1 MNDVVL
7 NAYIIISIIIAAT
20 DVYLGVKSIKKNKT
34 TGRFLG
40 HACIGA
46 AVVDISYLISIL
58 SDTHLS
64 MSIMSSIYFMSIDF
78 MLVYLLVFTVYFT
91 KGKFSKY
98 GRAAICFSFVYCLY
112 EVIIFAI
119 NPFCEIAIGYVRR
132 DTIIAKYTYDMKFLY
147 DMHLFFS
154 YALVGIVLIL
164 LIRKMCMIPHEYRMQ
179 YSCVILGIL
188 VIVGVNAIFLFFP
201 GEEVYNLLDYSICGY
216 SLTSF
221 LLYWSCFNYSTHG
234 MLNKLKTNIF
244 ENIGQGIVLFD
255 YDNHLILHNDRAD
268 DFLGKELLGKCEN
281 IQQFL
286 EAYNLS
292 VNLAS
297 DDDSF
302 SLQCYIKSENG
313 DRPLRCDIRK
323 LNNKRGR
330 KLGQMFVFS
339 DIALETDML
348 TGFQKWESFQ
358 RLAMEEVDHFTF
370 PVGVAIC
377 DINGLSVIN
386 STLGNQTGDQ
396 KISML
401 ADIMR
406 KSFPDRTYYVR
417 GVDAHLVAL
426 CSRSSEDEMNECA
439 LRVKEQYDGS
449 IQYAVGVVADEK
461 QSIVDAIQDASTAM
475 RTKKLVDR
483 ESLHSDMLTSLIRA
497 LEECD
502 SDTEQ
507 HVRRTQEMGAELGKR
522 IELSDIQQSKLAL
535 LCLLH
540 DIGKIGIPMEIL
552 NKPGKLTDEEWKIMR
567 SHVEKGYEIAMSN
580 TELRQIA
587 EEIRHH
593 HERWDGNGYPD
604 GLSRESIPVL
614 SRVIAVVDAFD
625 AMINDRPYR
634 KGMPV
639 SKAIEE
645 LKSCA
650 GSQFDPYIV
659 SEFIRLV
666 SEKYADSLENESKQG
681 AADGSVGADGNE
693 EDVGDRTAPGG
704 GLADSDGDGVSTD
717 NGQTEIQIMAR
728 RQMVDSSEYGKDAVR
743 VHTVKYSRYLVDENW
758 RIISVDDNFEDLTGY
773 SKDDIE
779 NNIITQIDLIPD
791 EDKTEYLC
799 QVNANL
805 AKSTFVFQEHKI
817 HRKDGRDIYVFC
829 YGRMFYDSALQ
840 ADRGEIIITD
850 VASTYS
856 LKILTNEEQNKAEV
870 RLRNWENTY
879 RTDSLTGLLNHAAFR
894 SDMEQR
900 LLECTHTA
908 VMIMMD
914 VDKFKQYNDT
924 YGHHNGDKYLVL
936 VAQTLQ
942 ASLRGDDYACR
953 MGGDEF
959 AAMLFFDKNVS
970 DDVIRERAQQ
980 IFDKVNLTVK
990 AAEGGTSISMGAVI
1004 SRTEITFNEMYE
1016 EADNALY
1023 VVKEN
1028 GRGRLV
1034 VKEHGCD

>member
-1 MNDVVL
+1 MNEVVL
-7 NAYIIISIIIAAT
+7 KTYVFLSIIIAAT
-20 DVYLGVKSIKKNKT
+20 DIILAIKSIKKNKT

-40 HACIGA
+40 LACIGA
-46 AVVDISYLISIL
+46 AIVDISYLISII
-58 SDTHLS
+58 SDS
-64 MSIMSSIYFMSIDF
+64 YMAMSVMSSIYFVSIDY
-78 MLVYLLVFTVYFT
+78 MLVCLLIFTVYFT
-91 KGKFSKY
+91 KGRFSKY
-98 GRAAICFSFVYCLY
+98 GRAAIGVCFFYCLY
-112 EVIIFAI
+112 ELVIFAI
-119 NPFCEIAIGYVRR
+119 NPFKNIAIGYVRR
-132 DTIIAKYTYDMKFLY
+132 DTVIAKYSYDMKLLY
-147 DMHLFFS
+147 DMHLVFS
-154 YALVGIVLIL
+154 YALVGVVLIL
-164 LIRKMCMIPHEYRMQ
+164 LVKKLCTIPHEYRMQ
-179 YSCVILGIL
+179 YSSVILGLSAL
-188 VIVGVNAIFLFFP
+188 VGINAIFLYVP
-201 GEEVYNLLDYSICGY
+201 GAEVYKLLDYSICGY

-221 LLYWSCFNYSTHG
+221 ILYWSCFNYSTHG
-234 MLNKLKTNIF
+234 MLNKLKTSIF

-268 DFLGKELLGKCEN
+268 DFLGHELLCKCEDL
-281 IQQFL
+281 QQFL
-286 EAYNLS
+286 ETYELS
-292 VNLAS
+292 VDLAA

-302 SLQCYIKSENG
+302 SLQCYIKSDDGE
-313 DRPLRCDIRK
+313 RPLRCDIRR
-323 LNNKRGR
+323 LDNKEGR
-330 KLGQMFVFS
+330 RLGQMFVFS
-339 DIALETDML
+339 DISLETDML
-348 TGFQKWESFQ
+348 TGFQKWDSFQ

-386 STLGNQTGDQ
+386 STLGNQAGDQ
-396 KISML
+396 RINSL
-401 ADIMR
+401 AGIMR
-406 KSFPDRTYYVR
+406 KIFPERTYYVR
-417 GVDAHLVAL
+417 GIDAHLIAL
-426 CSRSSEDEMNECA
+426 CSHSNEEEMAACA
-439 LRVKEQYDGS
+439 EKVKEQFDGS
-449 IQYAVGVVADEK
+449 IQYAVGVTADEE
-461 QSIVDAIQDASTAM
+461 QSIVAAIIDAATAM
-475 RTKKLVDR
+475 KTKKLVDS

-507 HVRRTQEMGAELGKR
+507 HVRRTQEMGAELGRR

-540 DIGKIGIPMEIL
+540 DIGKVGVPMEIL

-634 KGMPV
+634 KGMPIP
-639 SKAIEE
+639 KAIEE

-666 SEKYADSLENESKQG
+666 SEKYADSLAADSKQ
-681 AADGSVGADGNE
+681 
-693 EDVGDRTAPGG
+693 RTAASG
-704 GLADSDGDGVSTD
+704 GVSTD
-717 NGQTEIQIMAR
+717 NGQTEIRIMAR
-728 RQMVDSSEYGKDAVR
+728 RQMVDSSEYGKDAFR

-758 RIISVDDNFEDLTGY
+758 RIISVDDNFEELTGY
-773 SKDDIE
+773 SKEDIE

-817 HRKDGRDIYVFC
+817 HRKDGRDIYVLC
-829 YGRMFYDSALQ
+829 SGRMFYDSALQ
-840 ADRGEIIITD
+840 KDRGEIVIVD
-850 VASTYS
+850 VSSTYA
-856 LKILTNEEQNKAEV
+856 LKMLTDAEQNKADV
-870 RLRNWENTY
+870 RLRTWENTY
-879 RTDSLTGLLNHAAFR
+879 RTDPLTGLLNHAAFR

-914 VDKFKQYNDT
+914 VDRFKQYNDT

-942 ASLRGDDYACR
+942 AALRGDDYACR

-959 AAMLFFDKNVS
+959 AAMLFFNKSVS

-990 AAEGGTSISMGAVI
+990 TTEGGTGISMGAVI
-1004 SRTEITFNEMYE
+1004 ARTELTFNEMYE

-1023 VVKEN
+1023 DVKES
-1028 GRGRLV
+1028 GRGRIE
-1034 VKEHGCD
+1034 VKRHGE

>member
-1 MNDVVL
+1 MNEVVL
-7 NAYIIISIIIAAT
+7 DVYVFLSIIIAVT
-20 DVYLGVKSIKKNKT
+20 DVFLGVRSFKKNRT
-34 TGRFLG
+34 TGRALG
-40 HACIGA
+40 YACIGA
-46 AVVDISYLISIL
+46 AIVDISYLVSIISDSYMTMSVMSSVYFISI
-58 SDTHLS
+58 D
-64 MSIMSSIYFMSIDF
+64 Y
-78 MLVYLLVFTVYFT
+78 MLVCLLVFTVYFI
-91 KGKFSKY
+91 KGRFSKY
-98 GRAAICFSFVYCLY
+98 GRVATGACFSYCMY
-112 EVIIFAI
+112 ELVIFAI
-119 NPFCEIAIGYVRR
+119 NPFKNIAIGYVRM
-132 DTIIAKYTYDMKFLY
+132 DTVIAKYSYDMKPLY
-147 DMHLFFS
+147 NMHLFFS
-154 YALVGIVLIL
+154 YAIVSVVVIL
-164 LIRKMCMIPHEYRMQ
+164 LVRKLCTIPHEYRMQ
-179 YSCVILGIL
+179 YSSVILGIL

-286 EAYNLS
+286 EAYDLS
-292 VNLAS
+292 INLAS

-302 SLQCYIKSENG
+302 SLQCYIKGDDG
-313 DRPLRCDIRK
+313 DRPLRCDIRR
-323 LNNKRGR
+323 LDNKRGR
-330 KLGQMFVFS
+330 RLGQMFVFS

-386 STLGNQTGDQ
+386 STLGNQAGDQ
-396 KISML
+396 RISTL
-401 ADIMR
+401 AGIMR
-406 KSFPDRTYYVR
+406 KSFPERTYYVR
-417 GVDAHLVAL
+417 GVDAHLIAL
-426 CSRSSEDEMNECA
+426 CSRSSEEEMAACVEKV
-439 LRVKEQYDGS
+439 REQYEGS

-461 QSIVDAIQDASTAM
+461 QSIVDAIQDAATAM
-475 RTKKLVDR
+475 KTKKLVDR

-552 NKPGKLTDEEWKIMR
+552 NKPGKLTDAEWKIMR

-580 TELRQIA
+580 MELRQIA

-625 AMINDRPYR
+625 AMVNDRPYR

-645 LKSCA
+645 LKRCA

-666 SEKYADSLENESKQG
+666 SEKYADSLENASKLRTADG
-681 AADGSVGADGNE
+681 GKNDEDHTAAADENGDSTGA
-693 EDVGDRTAPGG
+693 
-704 GLADSDGDGVSTD
+704 D

-728 RQMVDSSEYGKDAVR
+728 RQMVDSSEFGKDAVR

-758 RIISVDDNFEDLTGY
+758 RIISVDDNFEELTGY
-773 SKDDIE
+773 SKEDVE

-805 AKSTFVFQEHKI
+805 AKSTFVFQEHKV
-817 HRKDGRDIYVFC
+817 HRKDDREIYVFC

-840 ADRGEIIITD
+840 ADRGEIIISD
-850 VASTYS
+850 VSSTYA
-856 LKILTNEEQNKAEV
+856 LKMMTDAEQNKAEV

-942 ASLRGDDYACR
+942 AALRGDDYACR

-959 AAMLFFDKNVS
+959 AAMLFFNKSVP
-970 DDVIRERAQQ
+970 DDVIKERAQQ

-1023 VVKEN
+1023 IVKEN

-1034 VKEHGCD
+1034 VKEHGE

>member
-1 MNDVVL
+1 M
-7 NAYIIISIIIAAT
+7 Y
-20 DVYLGVKSIKKNKT
+20 K
-34 TGRFLG
+34 
-40 HACIGA
+40 
-46 AVVDISYLISIL
+46 
-58 SDTHLS
+58 
-64 MSIMSSIYFMSIDF
+64 
-78 MLVYLLVFTVYFT
+78 
-91 KGKFSKY
+91 
-98 GRAAICFSFVYCLY
+98 
-112 EVIIFAI
+112 
-119 NPFCEIAIGYVRR
+119 
-132 DTIIAKYTYDMKFLY
+132 
-147 DMHLFFS
+147 
-154 YALVGIVLIL
+154 
-164 LIRKMCMIPHEYRMQ
+164 
-179 YSCVILGIL
+179 
-188 VIVGVNAIFLFFP
+188 
-201 GEEVYNLLDYSICGY
+201 LLDYSICGY
-216 SLTSF
+216 SLTSYI
-221 LLYWSCFNYSTHG
+221 LYWSCFNYSTHG

-268 DFLGKELLGKCEN
+268 DFLGKELLCKCEN
-281 IQQFL
+281 LQQFL
-286 EAYNLS
+286 ETYDLS
-292 VNLAS
+292 VDLAA

-302 SLQCYIKSENG
+302 SLQCYIKGDDG
-313 DRPLRCDIRK
+313 DRPLRCDIRR
-323 LNNKRGR
+323 LDNKEGH

-339 DIALETDML
+339 DIYLETDML
-348 TGFQKWESFQ
+348 TGFQKWDSFQ

-386 STLGNQTGDQ
+386 STRSNQAGDQ
-396 KISML
+396 RINAL
-401 ADIMR
+401 AGIMR
-406 KSFPDRTYYVR
+406 KNFPERTYYVR
-417 GVDAHLVAL
+417 GIDAHLIAL
-426 CSRSSEDEMNECA
+426 CSHSSEEEMAACVEK
-439 LRVKEQYDGS
+439 VKEQYDGS
-449 IQYAVGVVADEK
+449 IQYAVGVAADEG
-461 QSIVDAIQDASTAM
+461 QSIVAAITDAATAM
-475 RTKKLVDR
+475 KTKKLVDS

-507 HVRRTQEMGAELGKR
+507 HVRRTQEMGAELGRR

-540 DIGKIGIPMEIL
+540 DIGKVGVPMEIL

-634 KGMPV
+634 KGMPI

-666 SEKYADSLENESKQG
+666 SEKYADSLAADSKQG
-681 AADGSVGADGNE
+681 AADGGVGADGNGE
-693 EDVGDRTAPGG
+693 NVGDRTAPGD
-704 GLADSDGDGVSTD
+704 GLADADGDGASTD
-717 NGQTEIQIMAR
+717 DEQTEIRIMAR
-728 RQMVDSSEYGKDAVR
+728 RQMVDFTEYGKDAFR

-758 RIISVDDNFEDLTGY
+758 RIISVDDNFEELTGY
-773 SKDDIE
+773 SKEDI

-817 HRKDGRDIYVFC
+817 HRKDGRDIYVLC
-829 YGRMFYDSALQ
+829 TGRMFYDSALQ
-840 ADRGEIIITD
+840 KDRGEIVIVD
-850 VASTYS
+850 VSSTYA
-856 LKILTNEEQNKAEV
+856 LKMLTDAEQNKADV

-879 RTDSLTGLLNHAAFR
+879 RTDPLTGLLNHAAFR

-914 VDKFKQYNDT
+914 VDRFKQYNDT

-942 ASLRGDDYACR
+942 AALRGDDHACR

-959 AAMLFFDKNVS
+959 AAIIFVNTRRLKRVQQEF
-970 DDVIRERAQQ
+970 DDVVRGWSGQLVKSVSISCGYVSSDEKDWES
-980 IFDKVNLTVK
+980 FDEIVK
-990 AAEGGTSISMGAVI
+990 AADERMYENKAAYYRQEGGD
-1004 SRTEITFNEMYE
+1004 RRY
-1016 EADNALY
+1016 
-1023 VVKEN
+1023 
-1028 GRGRLV
+1028 R
-1034 VKEHGCD
+1034 

>member
-1 MNDVVL
+1 MNEVVL
-7 NAYIIISIIIAAT
+7 KTYVFLSIIIAAT
-20 DVYLGVKSIKKNKT
+20 DIILAIKSIKKNKT

-40 HACIGA
+40 LACIGA
-46 AVVDISYLISIL
+46 AIVDISYLISII
-58 SDTHLS
+58 SDS
-64 MSIMSSIYFMSIDF
+64 YMAMSVMSSIYFVSIDY
-78 MLVYLLVFTVYFT
+78 MLVCLLIFTVYFT
-91 KGKFSKY
+91 KGRFSKY
-98 GRAAICFSFVYCLY
+98 GRAAIGVCFFYCLY
-112 EVIIFAI
+112 ELVIFAI
-119 NPFCEIAIGYVRR
+119 NPFKNIAIGYVRR
-132 DTIIAKYTYDMKFLY
+132 DTVIAKYSYDMKLLY
-147 DMHLFFS
+147 DMHLVFS
-154 YALVGIVLIL
+154 YALVGVVLIL
-164 LIRKMCMIPHEYRMQ
+164 LVKKLCTIPHEYRMQ
-179 YSCVILGIL
+179 YSSVILGLSAL
-188 VIVGVNAIFLFFP
+188 VGINAIFLYVP
-201 GEEVYNLLDYSICGY
+201 GAEVYKLLDYSICGY

-221 LLYWSCFNYSTHG
+221 ILYWSCFNYSTHG
-234 MLNKLKTNIF
+234 MLNKLKTSIF

-268 DFLGKELLGKCEN
+268 DFLGHELLCKCEDL
-281 IQQFL
+281 QQFL
-286 EAYNLS
+286 ETYELS
-292 VNLAS
+292 VDLAA

-302 SLQCYIKSENG
+302 SLQCYIKSDDGE
-313 DRPLRCDIRK
+313 RPLRCDIRR
-323 LNNKRGR
+323 LDNKEGR
-330 KLGQMFVFS
+330 RLGQMFVFS
-339 DIALETDML
+339 DISLETDML
-348 TGFQKWESFQ
+348 TGFQKWDSFQ
-358 RLAMEEVDHFTF
+358 RLAMEEMDHFTF

-386 STLGNQTGDQ
+386 STLGNQAGDQ
-396 KISML
+396 RINSL
-401 ADIMR
+401 AGIMR
-406 KSFPDRTYYVR
+406 KIFPERTYYVR
-417 GVDAHLVAL
+417 GIDAHLIAL
-426 CSRSSEDEMNECA
+426 CSHSNEEEMAACA
-439 LRVKEQYDGS
+439 EKVKEQFDGS
-449 IQYAVGVVADEK
+449 IQYAVGVTADEE
-461 QSIVDAIQDASTAM
+461 QSIVAAIIDAATAM
-475 RTKKLVDR
+475 KTKKLVDS

-507 HVRRTQEMGAELGKR
+507 HVRRTQEMGAELGRR

-540 DIGKIGIPMEIL
+540 DIGKVGVPMEIL

-634 KGMPV
+634 KGMPIP
-639 SKAIEE
+639 KAIEE

-666 SEKYADSLENESKQG
+666 SEKYADSLAADSKQ
-681 AADGSVGADGNE
+681 
-693 EDVGDRTAPGG
+693 RTAASG
-704 GLADSDGDGVSTD
+704 GVSTD
-717 NGQTEIQIMAR
+717 NGQTEIRIMAR
-728 RQMVDSSEYGKDAVR
+728 RQMVDSSEYGKYAFR
-743 VHTVKYSRYLVDENW
+743 VHTVKHSRYLVDENW
-758 RIISVDDNFEDLTGY
+758 RIISVDDNFEELTGY
-773 SKDDIE
+773 SKEDIE

-805 AKSTFVFQEHKI
+805 AKSTFAFQEHKI
-817 HRKDGRDIYVFC
+817 HRKDGRDIYVLC
-829 YGRMFYDSALQ
+829 SGRMFYDSALQ
-840 ADRGEIIITD
+840 KDRGEIVIVD
-850 VASTYS
+850 VSSTYA
-856 LKILTNEEQNKAEV
+856 LKMLTDAEQNKADV
-870 RLRNWENTY
+870 RLRTWENTY
-879 RTDSLTGLLNHAAFR
+879 RTDPLTGLLNHAAFR

-914 VDKFKQYNDT
+914 VDRFKQYNDT

-942 ASLRGDDYACR
+942 AALRGDDYACR

-959 AAMLFFDKNVS
+959 AAMLFFNKSVS

-990 AAEGGTSISMGAVI
+990 ATEGGTGISMGAVI
-1004 SRTEITFNEMYE
+1004 ARTELTFNEMYE

-1023 VVKEN
+1023 DVKES
-1028 GRGRLV
+1028 GRGRIE
-1034 VKEHGCD
+1034 VKRHGK

>member
-1 MNDVVL
+1 M
-7 NAYIIISIIIAAT
+7 
-20 DVYLGVKSIKKNKT
+20 
-34 TGRFLG
+34 
-40 HACIGA
+40 
-46 AVVDISYLISIL
+46 
-58 SDTHLS
+58 
-64 MSIMSSIYFMSIDF
+64 
-78 MLVYLLVFTVYFT
+78 
-91 KGKFSKY
+91 
-98 GRAAICFSFVYCLY
+98 
-112 EVIIFAI
+112 
-119 NPFCEIAIGYVRR
+119 
-132 DTIIAKYTYDMKFLY
+132 IAKYSYDMKLLY
-147 DMHLFFS
+147 DMHLVFS
-154 YALVGIVLIL
+154 YALVGVVLIL
-164 LIRKMCMIPHEYRMQ
+164 LVKKLCTIPHEYRMQ
-179 YSCVILGIL
+179 YSSVILGLSAL
-188 VIVGVNAIFLFFP
+188 VGINAIFLYVP
-201 GEEVYNLLDYSICGY
+201 GAEVYKLLDYSICGY

-221 LLYWSCFNYSTHG
+221 ILYWSCFNYSTHG
-234 MLNKLKTNIF
+234 MLNKLKTSIF

-268 DFLGKELLGKCEN
+268 DFLGHELLCKCEDL
-281 IQQFL
+281 QQFL
-286 EAYNLS
+286 ETYELS
-292 VNLAS
+292 VDLAA

-302 SLQCYIKSENG
+302 SLQCYIKSDDGE
-313 DRPLRCDIRK
+313 RPLRCDIRR
-323 LNNKRGR
+323 LDNKEGR
-330 KLGQMFVFS
+330 RLGQMFVFS
-339 DIALETDML
+339 DISLETDML
-348 TGFQKWESFQ
+348 TGFQKWDSFQ
-358 RLAMEEVDHFTF
+358 RLAMEEMDHFTF

-386 STLGNQTGDQ
+386 STLGNQAGDQ
-396 KISML
+396 RINSL
-401 ADIMR
+401 AGIMR
-406 KSFPDRTYYVR
+406 KIFPERTYYVR
-417 GVDAHLVAL
+417 GIDAHLIAL
-426 CSRSSEDEMNECA
+426 CSHSNEEEMAACA
-439 LRVKEQYDGS
+439 EKVKEQFDGS
-449 IQYAVGVVADEK
+449 IQYAVGVTADEE
-461 QSIVDAIQDASTAM
+461 QSIVAAIIDAATAM
-475 RTKKLVDR
+475 KTKKLVDS

-507 HVRRTQEMGAELGKR
+507 HVRRTQEMGAELGRR

-540 DIGKIGIPMEIL
+540 DIGKVGVPMEIL

-634 KGMPV
+634 KGMPIP
-639 SKAIEE
+639 KAIEE

-659 SEFIRLV
+659 SEFIRFV
-666 SEKYADSLENESKQG
+666 SEKYADSLAADSKQ
-681 AADGSVGADGNE
+681 
-693 EDVGDRTAPGG
+693 RTAASG
-704 GLADSDGDGVSTD
+704 GVSTD
-717 NGQTEIQIMAR
+717 NGQTEIRIMAR
-728 RQMVDSSEYGKDAVR
+728 RQMVDSSEYGKDAFR

-758 RIISVDDNFEDLTGY
+758 RIISVDDNFEELTGY
-773 SKDDIE
+773 SKEDIE

-817 HRKDGRDIYVFC
+817 HRKDGRDIYVLC
-829 YGRMFYDSALQ
+829 SGRMFYDSALQ
-840 ADRGEIIITD
+840 KDRGEIVIVD
-850 VASTYS
+850 VSSTYA
-856 LKILTNEEQNKAEV
+856 LKMLTDAEQNKADV
-870 RLRNWENTY
+870 RLRTWENTY
-879 RTDSLTGLLNHAAFR
+879 RTDPLTGLLNHAAFR

-914 VDKFKQYNDT
+914 VDRFKQYNDT

-942 ASLRGDDYACR
+942 AALRGDDYACR

-959 AAMLFFDKNVS
+959 AAMLFFNKSVS

-990 AAEGGTSISMGAVI
+990 ATEGGTGISMGAVI
-1004 SRTEITFNEMYE
+1004 ARTELTFNEMYE
-1016 EADNALY
+1016 EADNVLY
-1023 VVKEN
+1023 DVKES
-1028 GRGRLV
+1028 GRGRIE
-1034 VKEHGCD
+1034 VKRHGE

>member
-1 MNDVVL
+1 MNEVVL
-7 NAYIIISIIIAAT
+7 KTYVFLSIIIAAT
-20 DVYLGVKSIKKNKT
+20 DIILAIKSIKKNKT

-40 HACIGA
+40 LACIGA
-46 AVVDISYLISIL
+46 AIVDISYLISII
-58 SDTHLS
+58 SDS
-64 MSIMSSIYFMSIDF
+64 YMAMSVMSSIYFVSIDY
-78 MLVYLLVFTVYFT
+78 MLVCLLIFTVYFT
-91 KGKFSKY
+91 KGRFSKY
-98 GRAAICFSFVYCLY
+98 GRAAIGVCFFYCLY
-112 EVIIFAI
+112 ELVIFAI
-119 NPFCEIAIGYVRR
+119 NPFKNIAIGYVRR
-132 DTIIAKYTYDMKFLY
+132 DTVIAKYSYDMKLLY
-147 DMHLFFS
+147 DMHLVFS
-154 YALVGIVLIL
+154 YALVGVVLIL
-164 LIRKMCMIPHEYRMQ
+164 LVKKLCTIPHEYRMQ
-179 YSCVILGIL
+179 YSSVILGLSAL
-188 VIVGVNAIFLFFP
+188 VGINAIFLYVP
-201 GEEVYNLLDYSICGY
+201 GAEVYKLLDYSICGY

-221 LLYWSCFNYSTHG
+221 ILYWSCFNYSTHG

-268 DFLGKELLGKCEN
+268 DFLGHELLCKCEDL
-281 IQQFL
+281 QQFL
-286 EAYNLS
+286 ETYELS
-292 VNLAS
+292 VDLAA

-302 SLQCYIKSENG
+302 SLQCYIKSDDGE
-313 DRPLRCDIRK
+313 RPLRCDIRR
-323 LNNKRGR
+323 LDNKEGR
-330 KLGQMFVFS
+330 RLGQMFVFS
-339 DIALETDML
+339 DISLETDML
-348 TGFQKWESFQ
+348 TGFQKWDSFQ

-386 STLGNQTGDQ
+386 STLGNQAGDQ
-396 KISML
+396 RINSL
-401 ADIMR
+401 AGIMR
-406 KSFPDRTYYVR
+406 KIFPERTYYVR
-417 GVDAHLVAL
+417 GIDAHLIAL
-426 CSRSSEDEMNECA
+426 CSHSNEEEMAACA
-439 LRVKEQYDGS
+439 EKVKEQFDGS
-449 IQYAVGVVADEK
+449 IQYAVGVAADEE
-461 QSIVDAIQDASTAM
+461 QSIVAAIIDAATAM
-475 RTKKLVDR
+475 KTKKLVDS

-507 HVRRTQEMGAELGKR
+507 HVRRTQEMGAELGRR

-540 DIGKIGIPMEIL
+540 DIGKVGVPMEIL

-634 KGMPV
+634 KGMPIP
-639 SKAIEE
+639 KAIEE

-666 SEKYADSLENESKQG
+666 SEKYADSLAADSKQ
-681 AADGSVGADGNE
+681 
-693 EDVGDRTAPGG
+693 RTAASG
-704 GLADSDGDGVSTD
+704 GVSTD
-717 NGQTEIQIMAR
+717 NGQTEIRIMAR
-728 RQMVDSSEYGKDAVR
+728 RQMVDSSEYGKDAFR

-758 RIISVDDNFEDLTGY
+758 RIISVDDNFEELTGY
-773 SKDDIE
+773 SKEDIE

-799 QVNANL
+799 QVNASL

-817 HRKDGRDIYVFC
+817 HRKDGRDIYVLC
-829 YGRMFYDSALQ
+829 SGRMFYDSALQ
-840 ADRGEIIITD
+840 KDRGEIVIVD
-850 VASTYS
+850 VSSTYA
-856 LKILTNEEQNKAEV
+856 LKMLTDAEQNKADV
-870 RLRNWENTY
+870 RLRTWENTY
-879 RTDSLTGLLNHAAFR
+879 RTDPLTGLLNHAAFR

-914 VDKFKQYNDT
+914 VDRFKQYNDT
-924 YGHHNGDKYLVL
+924 YGHHNGDKFLVL

-942 ASLRGDDYACR
+942 AALRGDDYACR

-959 AAMLFFDKNVS
+959 AAMLFFNKSVS

-990 AAEGGTSISMGAVI
+990 ATEGGTGISMGAVI
-1004 SRTEITFNEMYE
+1004 ARTELTFNEMYE

-1023 VVKEN
+1023 DVKES
-1028 GRGRLV
+1028 GRGRIE
-1034 VKEHGCD
+1034 VKRHGE

>member
-1 MNDVVL
+1 MNEVVL
-7 NAYIIISIIIAAT
+7 KTYVFLSIIIAAT
-20 DVYLGVKSIKKNKT
+20 DIILAIKSIKKNKT

-40 HACIGA
+40 LACIGA
-46 AVVDISYLISIL
+46 AIVDISYLISII
-58 SDTHLS
+58 SDS
-64 MSIMSSIYFMSIDF
+64 YMAMSVMSSIYFVSIDY
-78 MLVYLLVFTVYFT
+78 MLVCLLIFTVYFT
-91 KGKFSKY
+91 KGRFSKY
-98 GRAAICFSFVYCLY
+98 GRAAIGVCFFYCLY
-112 EVIIFAI
+112 ELVIFAI
-119 NPFCEIAIGYVRR
+119 NPFKNIAIGYVRR
-132 DTIIAKYTYDMKFLY
+132 DTVIAKYSYDMKLLY
-147 DMHLFFS
+147 DMHLVFS
-154 YALVGIVLIL
+154 YALVGVVLIL
-164 LIRKMCMIPHEYRMQ
+164 LVKKLCTIPHEYRMQ
-179 YSCVILGIL
+179 YSSVILGLSAL
-188 VIVGVNAIFLFFP
+188 VGINAIFLYVP
-201 GEEVYNLLDYSICGY
+201 GAEVYKLLDYSICGY

-221 LLYWSCFNYSTHG
+221 ILYWSCFNYSTHG
-234 MLNKLKTNIF
+234 MLNKLKTSIF

-268 DFLGKELLGKCEN
+268 DFLGHELLCKCEDL
-281 IQQFL
+281 QQFL
-286 EAYNLS
+286 ETYDLS
-292 VNLAS
+292 VDLAA

-302 SLQCYIKSENG
+302 SLQCYIKSDDGE
-313 DRPLRCDIRK
+313 RPLRCDIRR
-323 LNNKRGR
+323 LDNKEGR
-330 KLGQMFVFS
+330 RLGQMFVFS
-339 DIALETDML
+339 DISLETDML
-348 TGFQKWESFQ
+348 TGFQKWDSFQ
-358 RLAMEEVDHFTF
+358 RLAMEEMDHFTF

-386 STLGNQTGDQ
+386 STLGNQAGDQ
-396 KISML
+396 RINSL
-401 ADIMR
+401 AGIMR
-406 KSFPDRTYYVR
+406 KIFPERTYYVR
-417 GVDAHLVAL
+417 GIDAHLIAL
-426 CSRSSEDEMNECA
+426 CSHSNEEEMAACA
-439 LRVKEQYDGS
+439 EKVKEQFDGS
-449 IQYAVGVVADEK
+449 IQYAVGVTADEE
-461 QSIVDAIQDASTAM
+461 QSIVAAIIDAATAM
-475 RTKKLVDR
+475 KTKKLVDS

-507 HVRRTQEMGAELGKR
+507 HVRRTQEMGAELGRR

-540 DIGKIGIPMEIL
+540 DIGKVGVPMEIL

-634 KGMPV
+634 KGMPIP
-639 SKAIEE
+639 KAIEE

-666 SEKYADSLENESKQG
+666 SEKYADSLAADSKQ
-681 AADGSVGADGNE
+681 
-693 EDVGDRTAPGG
+693 RTAASG
-704 GLADSDGDGVSTD
+704 GVSTD
-717 NGQTEIQIMAR
+717 NGQTEIRIMAR
-728 RQMVDSSEYGKDAVR
+728 RQMVDSSEYGKDAFR

-758 RIISVDDNFEDLTGY
+758 RIISVDDNFEELTGY
-773 SKDDIE
+773 SKEDIE

-817 HRKDGRDIYVFC
+817 HRKDGRDIYVLC
-829 YGRMFYDSALQ
+829 SGRMFYDSALQ
-840 ADRGEIIITD
+840 KDRGEIVIVD
-850 VASTYS
+850 VSSTYA
-856 LKILTNEEQNKAEV
+856 LKMLTDAEQNKADV
-870 RLRNWENTY
+870 RLRTWENTY
-879 RTDSLTGLLNHAAFR
+879 RTDPLTGLLNHAAFR

-914 VDKFKQYNDT
+914 VDRFKQYNDT

-942 ASLRGDDYACR
+942 AALRGDDYACR

-959 AAMLFFDKNVS
+959 AAMLFFNKSVS

-990 AAEGGTSISMGAVI
+990 TTEGGTGISMGAVI
-1004 SRTEITFNEMYE
+1004 ARTELTFNEMYE

-1023 VVKEN
+1023 DVKES
-1028 GRGRLV
+1028 GRGRIE
-1034 VKEHGCD
+1034 VKRHGE

>member
-1 MNDVVL
+1 MNEVVL
-7 NAYIIISIIIAAT
+7 KIYVFLSIIIAAT
-20 DVYLGVKSIKKNKT
+20 DIILAIKSIKKNTT

-40 HACIGA
+40 LACIGA
-46 AVVDISYLISIL
+46 AIVDISYLISII
-58 SDTHLS
+58 SDS
-64 MSIMSSIYFMSIDF
+64 YMAMSVMSSIYFVSIDY
-78 MLVYLLVFTVYFT
+78 MLVCLLIFTVYFT
-91 KGKFSKY
+91 KGRFSKY
-98 GRAAICFSFVYCLY
+98 GRAAIGVCFFYCLY
-112 EVIIFAI
+112 ELVIFAI
-119 NPFCEIAIGYVRR
+119 NPFKNIAIGYVRR
-132 DTIIAKYTYDMKFLY
+132 DTVIAKYSYDMKLLY
-147 DMHLFFS
+147 DMHLVFS
-154 YALVGIVLIL
+154 YALVGVVLIL
-164 LIRKMCMIPHEYRMQ
+164 LVKKLCTIPHEYRMQ
-179 YSCVILGIL
+179 YSSVILGLLAL
-188 VIVGVNAIFLFFP
+188 VGINAIFLYVP
-201 GEEVYNLLDYSICGY
+201 GAEVYKLLDYSICGY
-216 SLTSF
+216 SLTSYI
-221 LLYWSCFNYSTHG
+221 LYWSCFNYSTHG
-234 MLNKLKTNIF
+234 MLNKLKTSIF

-268 DFLGKELLGKCEN
+268 DFLGKELLCKCEDL
-281 IQQFL
+281 QQFL
-286 EAYNLS
+286 ETYDLS
-292 VNLAS
+292 VDLAA

-302 SLQCYIKSENG
+302 SLQCYIKSDDGE
-313 DRPLRCDIRK
+313 RPLRCDIRR
-323 LNNKRGR
+323 LDNKEGR
-330 KLGQMFVFS
+330 RLGQMFVFS
-339 DIALETDML
+339 DISLETDML
-348 TGFQKWESFQ
+348 TGFQKWDSFQ

-386 STLGNQTGDQ
+386 STRGNQVGDQ
-396 KISML
+396 RINTL
-401 ADIMR
+401 AGIMR
-406 KSFPDRTYYVR
+406 KNFPERTYYVR
-417 GVDAHLVAL
+417 DIDAHLIAL
-426 CSRSSEDEMNECA
+426 CSHSNEEEMAACA
-439 LRVKEQYDGS
+439 EKVKEQFDGS
-449 IQYAVGVVADEK
+449 IQYAVGVAADEG
-461 QSIVDAIQDASTAM
+461 QSIVAAIIDAATAM
-475 RTKKLVDR
+475 KTKKLVDS

-507 HVRRTQEMGAELGKR
+507 HVRRTQEMGAELGRR

-540 DIGKIGIPMEIL
+540 DVGKVGVPMEIL

-614 SRVIAVVDAFD
+614 SRVISVVDAFD

-634 KGMPV
+634 KGMPIP
-639 SKAIEE
+639 KAIEE

-666 SEKYADSLENESKQG
+666 SEKYADSLAADSKQ
-681 AADGSVGADGNE
+681 
-693 EDVGDRTAPGG
+693 RTAVSG
-704 GLADSDGDGVSTD
+704 GVSTD
-717 NGQTEIQIMAR
+717 DGQTEIRIMAR
-728 RQMVDSSEYGKDAVR
+728 RQMVDSSEYGKDAFR
-743 VHTVKYSRYLVDENW
+743 VHTVKHSRYFVDENW
-758 RIISVDDNFEDLTGY
+758 RIISVDDNFEELTGY
-773 SKDDIE
+773 SKEDIE

-805 AKSTFVFQEHKI
+805 AKSTFAFQEHKI
-817 HRKDGRDIYVFC
+817 HRKDGRDIYVLGS
-829 YGRMFYDSALQ
+829 GRMFYDSALQ
-840 ADRGEIIITD
+840 KDRVEIVIAD
-850 VASTYS
+850 VSSTYA
-856 LKILTNEEQNKAEV
+856 LKMLTDAEQNKADV

-879 RTDSLTGLLNHAAFR
+879 RTDPLTGLLNHAAFR

-914 VDKFKQYNDT
+914 VDRFKQYNDT

-942 ASLRGDDYACR
+942 AALRGDDYACR

-959 AAMLFFDKNVS
+959 AAMLFFNKNVS

-990 AAEGGTSISMGAVI
+990 ATEGGTGISMGAVI
-1004 SRTEITFNEMYE
+1004 ARTELTFNEMYE
-1016 EADNALY
+1016 EADNTLY
-1023 VVKEN
+1023 DVKES
-1028 GRGRLV
+1028 GRGRIM
-1034 VKEHGCD
+1034 VKRHGK

>member
-1 MNDVVL
+1 MNEVVL
-7 NAYIIISIIIAAT
+7 KTYVFLSIIIAAT
-20 DVYLGVKSIKKNKT
+20 DIILAIKSIKKNKT

-40 HACIGA
+40 LACIGA
-46 AVVDISYLISIL
+46 AIVDISYLISII
-58 SDTHLS
+58 SDS
-64 MSIMSSIYFMSIDF
+64 YMAMSVMSSIYFVSIDY
-78 MLVYLLVFTVYFT
+78 MLVCLLIFTVYFT
-91 KGKFSKY
+91 KGRFSKY
-98 GRAAICFSFVYCLY
+98 GRAAIGVCFFYCLY
-112 EVIIFAI
+112 ELVIFAI
-119 NPFCEIAIGYVRR
+119 NPFKNIAIGYVRR
-132 DTIIAKYTYDMKFLY
+132 DTVIAKYSYDMKLLY
-147 DMHLFFS
+147 DMHLVFS
-154 YALVGIVLIL
+154 YALVGVVLIL
-164 LIRKMCMIPHEYRMQ
+164 LVKKLCTIPHEYRMQ
-179 YSCVILGIL
+179 YSSVILGLSAL
-188 VIVGVNAIFLFFP
+188 VGINAIFLYVP
-201 GEEVYNLLDYSICGY
+201 GAEVYKLLDYSICGY

-221 LLYWSCFNYSTHG
+221 ILYWSCFNYSTHG
-234 MLNKLKTNIF
+234 MLNKLKTSIF

-268 DFLGKELLGKCEN
+268 DFLGHELLCKCEDL
-281 IQQFL
+281 QQFL
-286 EAYNLS
+286 ETYELS
-292 VNLAS
+292 VDLAA

-302 SLQCYIKSENG
+302 SLQCYIKSDDGE
-313 DRPLRCDIRK
+313 RPLRCDIRR
-323 LNNKRGR
+323 LDNKEGR
-330 KLGQMFVFS
+330 RLGQMFVFS
-339 DIALETDML
+339 DISLETDML
-348 TGFQKWESFQ
+348 TGFQKWDSFQ

-386 STLGNQTGDQ
+386 STLGSQSGDQ
-396 KISML
+396 RINSL
-401 ADIMR
+401 AGIMR
-406 KSFPDRTYYVR
+406 KNFPERTYYVR
-417 GVDAHLVAL
+417 GIDAHLIAL
-426 CSRSSEDEMNECA
+426 CSHSNEEEMAACA
-439 LRVKEQYDGS
+439 EKVKEQFDGS
-449 IQYAVGVVADEK
+449 IQYAVGVAADAG
-461 QSIVDAIQDASTAM
+461 QSIVAAIIDAATAM
-475 RTKKLVDR
+475 KTKKLVDS

-507 HVRRTQEMGAELGKR
+507 HVRRTQEMGAELGRR

-540 DIGKIGIPMEIL
+540 DIGKVGVPMEIL

-634 KGMPV
+634 KGMPIP
-639 SKAIEE
+639 KAIEE

-666 SEKYADSLENESKQG
+666 SEKYADSLAADSKQ
-681 AADGSVGADGNE
+681 
-693 EDVGDRTAPGG
+693 RTAASG
-704 GLADSDGDGVSTD
+704 GVSTD
-717 NGQTEIQIMAR
+717 NGQTEIRIMAR
-728 RQMVDSSEYGKDAVR
+728 RQMVDSSEYGKDAFR

-758 RIISVDDNFEDLTGY
+758 RIISVDDNFEELTGY
-773 SKDDIE
+773 SKEDIE

-791 EDKTEYLC
+791 DDKTEYLC

-817 HRKDGRDIYVFC
+817 HRKDGRDIYVLC
-829 YGRMFYDSALQ
+829 SGRMFYDSALQ
-840 ADRGEIIITD
+840 KDRGEIVIVD
-850 VASTYS
+850 VSSTYA
-856 LKILTNEEQNKAEV
+856 LKMLTDAEQNKADV
-870 RLRNWENTY
+870 RLRTWENTY
-879 RTDSLTGLLNHAAFR
+879 RTDPLTGLLNHAAFR

-914 VDKFKQYNDT
+914 VDRFKQYNDT

-942 ASLRGDDYACR
+942 AALRGDDYACR

-959 AAMLFFDKNVS
+959 AAMLFFNKSVS

-990 AAEGGTSISMGAVI
+990 STEGGTGISMGAVI
-1004 SRTEITFNEMYE
+1004 ARTELTFNEMYE

-1023 VVKEN
+1023 DVKES
-1028 GRGRLV
+1028 GRGRIE
-1034 VKEHGCD
+1034 VKRHGE

>member
-1 MNDVVL
+1 MNEVVL
-7 NAYIIISIIIAAT
+7 KTYVFLSIIIAAT
-20 DVYLGVKSIKKNKT
+20 DIILAIKSIKKNKT

-40 HACIGA
+40 LACIGA
-46 AVVDISYLISIL
+46 AIVDISYLISII
-58 SDTHLS
+58 SDS
-64 MSIMSSIYFMSIDF
+64 YMAMSVMSSIYFVSIDY
-78 MLVYLLVFTVYFT
+78 MLVCLLIFTVYFT
-91 KGKFSKY
+91 KGRFSKY
-98 GRAAICFSFVYCLY
+98 GRAAIGVCFFYCLY
-112 EVIIFAI
+112 ELVIFAI
-119 NPFCEIAIGYVRR
+119 NPFKNIAIGYVRR
-132 DTIIAKYTYDMKFLY
+132 DTVIAKYSYDMKLLY
-147 DMHLFFS
+147 DMHLVFS
-154 YALVGIVLIL
+154 YALVGVVLIL
-164 LIRKMCMIPHEYRMQ
+164 LVKKLCTIPHEYRMQ
-179 YSCVILGIL
+179 YSSVILGLSAL
-188 VIVGVNAIFLFFP
+188 VGINAIFLYVP
-201 GEEVYNLLDYSICGY
+201 GAEVYKLLDYSICGY

-221 LLYWSCFNYSTHG
+221 ILYWSCFNYSTHG
-234 MLNKLKTNIF
+234 MLNKLKTSIF

-268 DFLGKELLGKCEN
+268 DFLGHELLCKCEDL
-281 IQQFL
+281 QQFL
-286 EAYNLS
+286 ETYDLS
-292 VNLAS
+292 VDLAA

-302 SLQCYIKSENG
+302 SLQCYIKSDDG
-313 DRPLRCDIRK
+313 DRPLRCDIRR
-323 LNNKRGR
+323 LDNKEGR
-330 KLGQMFVFS
+330 RLGQMFVFS
-339 DIALETDML
+339 DISLETDML
-348 TGFQKWESFQ
+348 TGFQKWDSFQ

-386 STLGNQTGDQ
+386 STLGNQAGDQ
-396 KISML
+396 RINSL
-401 ADIMR
+401 AGIMR
-406 KSFPDRTYYVR
+406 KIFPERTYYVR
-417 GVDAHLVAL
+417 GIDAHLIAL
-426 CSRSSEDEMNECA
+426 CSHSNEEEMAACA
-439 LRVKEQYDGS
+439 EKVKEQFDGS
-449 IQYAVGVVADEK
+449 IQYAVGVAADEE
-461 QSIVDAIQDASTAM
+461 QSIVAAIIDAATAM
-475 RTKKLVDR
+475 KTKKLVDS

-507 HVRRTQEMGAELGKR
+507 HVRRTQEMGAELGRR

-540 DIGKIGIPMEIL
+540 DIGKVGVPMEIL

-634 KGMPV
+634 KGMPIP
-639 SKAIEE
+639 KAIEE

-666 SEKYADSLENESKQG
+666 SEKYADSLAADSKQ
-681 AADGSVGADGNE
+681 
-693 EDVGDRTAPGG
+693 RTAASG
-704 GLADSDGDGVSTD
+704 GVSTD
-717 NGQTEIQIMAR
+717 NGQTEIRIMAR
-728 RQMVDSSEYGKDAVR
+728 RQMVDSSEYGKYAFR
-743 VHTVKYSRYLVDENW
+743 VHTVKHSRYLVDENW
-758 RIISVDDNFEDLTGY
+758 RIISVDDNFEELTGY
-773 SKDDIE
+773 SKEDIE

-817 HRKDGRDIYVFC
+817 HRKDGRDIYVLC
-829 YGRMFYDSALQ
+829 SGRMFYDSALQ
-840 ADRGEIIITD
+840 KDRGEIVIVD
-850 VASTYS
+850 VSSTYA
-856 LKILTNEEQNKAEV
+856 LKMLTDAEQNKADV
-870 RLRNWENTY
+870 RLRTWENTY
-879 RTDSLTGLLNHAAFR
+879 RTDPLTGLLNHAAFR

-914 VDKFKQYNDT
+914 VDRFKQYNDT

-942 ASLRGDDYACR
+942 AALRGDDYACR

-959 AAMLFFDKNVS
+959 AAMLFFNKSVS

-990 AAEGGTSISMGAVI
+990 ATEGGTGISMGAVI
-1004 SRTEITFNEMYE
+1004 ARTELTFNEMYE

-1023 VVKEN
+1023 DVKES
-1028 GRGRLV
+1028 GRGRIE
-1034 VKEHGCD
+1034 VKRHGK

>member
-1 MNDVVL
+1 MNEVVL
-7 NAYIIISIIIAAT
+7 KTYVFLSIIIAAT
-20 DVYLGVKSIKKNKT
+20 DIILAIKSIKKNKT

-40 HACIGA
+40 LACIGA
-46 AVVDISYLISIL
+46 AIVDISYLISII
-58 SDTHLS
+58 SDS
-64 MSIMSSIYFMSIDF
+64 YMAMSVMSSIYFVSIDY
-78 MLVYLLVFTVYFT
+78 MLVCLLIFTVYFT
-91 KGKFSKY
+91 KGRFSKY
-98 GRAAICFSFVYCLY
+98 GRAAIGVCFFYCLY
-112 EVIIFAI
+112 ELVIFAI
-119 NPFCEIAIGYVRR
+119 NPFKNIAIGYVRR
-132 DTIIAKYTYDMKFLY
+132 DTVIAKYSYDMKLLY
-147 DMHLFFS
+147 DMHLVFS
-154 YALVGIVLIL
+154 YALVGVVLIL
-164 LIRKMCMIPHEYRMQ
+164 LVKKLCTIPHEYRMQ
-179 YSCVILGIL
+179 YSSVILGLSAL
-188 VIVGVNAIFLFFP
+188 VGINAIFLYVP
-201 GEEVYNLLDYSICGY
+201 GAEVYKLLDYSICGY

-221 LLYWSCFNYSTHG
+221 ILYWSCFNYSTHG
-234 MLNKLKTNIF
+234 MLNKLKTSIF

-268 DFLGKELLGKCEN
+268 DFLGHELLCKCEDL
-281 IQQFL
+281 QQFL
-286 EAYNLS
+286 ETYELS
-292 VNLAS
+292 VDLAA

-302 SLQCYIKSENG
+302 SLQCYIKSDDGE
-313 DRPLRCDIRK
+313 RPLRCDIRR
-323 LNNKRGR
+323 LDNKEGR
-330 KLGQMFVFS
+330 RLGQMFVFS
-339 DIALETDML
+339 DISLETDML
-348 TGFQKWESFQ
+348 TGFQKWDSFQ
-358 RLAMEEVDHFTF
+358 RLAMEEMDHFTF

-386 STLGNQTGDQ
+386 STLGNQAGDQ
-396 KISML
+396 RINSL
-401 ADIMR
+401 AGIMR
-406 KSFPDRTYYVR
+406 KIFPERTYYVR
-417 GVDAHLVAL
+417 GIDAHLIAL
-426 CSRSSEDEMNECA
+426 CSHSNEEEMAACA
-439 LRVKEQYDGS
+439 EKVKEQFDGS
-449 IQYAVGVVADEK
+449 IQYAVGVTADEE
-461 QSIVDAIQDASTAM
+461 QSIVAAIIDAATAM
-475 RTKKLVDR
+475 KTKKLVDS

-507 HVRRTQEMGAELGKR
+507 HVRRTQEMGAELGRR

-540 DIGKIGIPMEIL
+540 DIGKVGVPMEIL

-634 KGMPV
+634 KGMPIP
-639 SKAIEE
+639 KAIEE

-666 SEKYADSLENESKQG
+666 SEKYADSLAADSKQ
-681 AADGSVGADGNE
+681 
-693 EDVGDRTAPGG
+693 RTAASG
-704 GLADSDGDGVSTD
+704 GVSTD
-717 NGQTEIQIMAR
+717 NGQTEIRIMAR
-728 RQMVDSSEYGKDAVR
+728 RQMVDSSEYGKDAFR

-758 RIISVDDNFEDLTGY
+758 RIISVDDNFEELTGY
-773 SKDDIE
+773 SKEDIE

-817 HRKDGRDIYVFC
+817 HRKDGRDIYVLC
-829 YGRMFYDSALQ
+829 SGRMFYDSALQ
-840 ADRGEIIITD
+840 KDRGEIVIVD
-850 VASTYS
+850 VSSTYA
-856 LKILTNEEQNKAEV
+856 LKMLTDAEQNKADV
-870 RLRNWENTY
+870 RLRTWENTY
-879 RTDSLTGLLNHAAFR
+879 RTDPLTGLLNHAAFR

-914 VDKFKQYNDT
+914 VDRFKQYNDT

-942 ASLRGDDYACR
+942 AALRGDDYACR

-959 AAMLFFDKNVS
+959 AAMLFFNKSVS

-990 AAEGGTSISMGAVI
+990 TTEGGTGISMGAVI
-1004 SRTEITFNEMYE
+1004 ARTELTFNEMYE

-1023 VVKEN
+1023 DVKES
-1028 GRGRLV
+1028 GRGRIE
-1034 VKEHGCD
+1034 VKRHGE

>member
-1 MNDVVL
+1 MNEVVL
-7 NAYIIISIIIAAT
+7 KTYVFLSIIIAAT
-20 DVYLGVKSIKKNKT
+20 DIILAIKSIKKNKT

-40 HACIGA
+40 LACIGA
-46 AVVDISYLISIL
+46 AIVDISYLISII
-58 SDTHLS
+58 SDS
-64 MSIMSSIYFMSIDF
+64 YMAMSVMSSIYFVSIDY
-78 MLVYLLVFTVYFT
+78 MLVCLLIFTVYFT
-91 KGKFSKY
+91 KGRFSKY
-98 GRAAICFSFVYCLY
+98 GRAAIGACFFYCLY
-112 EVIIFAI
+112 ELVIFAI
-119 NPFCEIAIGYVRR
+119 NPFKNIAIGYVRR
-132 DTIIAKYTYDMKFLY
+132 DTVIAKYSYDMKLLY
-147 DMHLFFS
+147 DMHLVFS
-154 YALVGIVLIL
+154 YALVGVVLIL
-164 LIRKMCMIPHEYRMQ
+164 LVKKLCTIPHEYRMQ
-179 YSCVILGIL
+179 YSSVILGLSAL
-188 VIVGVNAIFLFFP
+188 VGINAIFLYVP
-201 GEEVYNLLDYSICGY
+201 GAEVYKLLDYSICGY

-221 LLYWSCFNYSTHG
+221 ILYWSCFNYSTHG
-234 MLNKLKTNIF
+234 MLNKLKTSIF

-268 DFLGKELLGKCEN
+268 DFLGHELLCKCEDL
-281 IQQFL
+281 QQFL
-286 EAYNLS
+286 ETYDLS
-292 VNLAS
+292 VDLAA
-297 DDDSF
+297 DNDSF
-302 SLQCYIKSENG
+302 SLQCYIKSDDG
-313 DRPLRCDIRK
+313 DRPLRCDIRR
-323 LNNKRGR
+323 LDNKEGR
-330 KLGQMFVFS
+330 RLGQMFVFS
-339 DIALETDML
+339 DISLETDML
-348 TGFQKWESFQ
+348 TGFQKWDSFQ

-386 STLGNQTGDQ
+386 STLGNQAGDQ
-396 KISML
+396 RINSL
-401 ADIMR
+401 AGIMR
-406 KSFPDRTYYVR
+406 KIFPERTYYVR
-417 GVDAHLVAL
+417 GIDAHLIAL
-426 CSRSSEDEMNECA
+426 CSHSNEEEMAACA
-439 LRVKEQYDGS
+439 EKVKEQFDGS
-449 IQYAVGVVADEK
+449 IQYAVGVAADEE
-461 QSIVDAIQDASTAM
+461 QSIVAAIIDAATAM
-475 RTKKLVDR
+475 KTKKLVDS

-507 HVRRTQEMGAELGKR
+507 HVRRTQEMGAELGRR

-540 DIGKIGIPMEIL
+540 DIGKVGVPMEIL

-634 KGMPV
+634 KGMPIP
-639 SKAIEE
+639 KAIEE

-666 SEKYADSLENESKQG
+666 SEKYADSLAADSKQ
-681 AADGSVGADGNE
+681 
-693 EDVGDRTAPGG
+693 RTAASG
-704 GLADSDGDGVSTD
+704 GVSTD
-717 NGQTEIQIMAR
+717 NGQTEIRIMAR
-728 RQMVDSSEYGKDAVR
+728 RQMVDSSEYGKDAFR
-743 VHTVKYSRYLVDENW
+743 VHTVKHSRYLVDENW
-758 RIISVDDNFEDLTGY
+758 RIISVDDNFEELTGY
-773 SKDDIE
+773 SKEDIE

-805 AKSTFVFQEHKI
+805 AKSTFAFQEHKI
-817 HRKDGRDIYVFC
+817 HRKDGRDIYVLC
-829 YGRMFYDSALQ
+829 SGRMFYDSALQ
-840 ADRGEIIITD
+840 KDRGEIVIVD
-850 VASTYS
+850 VSSTYA
-856 LKILTNEEQNKAEV
+856 LKMLTDAEQNKADV
-870 RLRNWENTY
+870 RLRTWENTY
-879 RTDSLTGLLNHAAFR
+879 RTDPLTGLLNHAAFR

-914 VDKFKQYNDT
+914 VDRFKQYNDT

-942 ASLRGDDYACR
+942 AALRGDDYACR

-959 AAMLFFDKNVS
+959 AAMLFFNKSVS

-990 AAEGGTSISMGAVI
+990 ATEGGTGISMGAVI
-1004 SRTEITFNEMYE
+1004 ARTELTFNEMYE

-1023 VVKEN
+1023 DVKES
-1028 GRGRLV
+1028 GRGRIE
-1034 VKEHGCD
+1034 VKRHGE

>member
-1 MNDVVL
+1 MNEVVL
-7 NAYIIISIIIAAT
+7 KTYVFLSIIIAAT
-20 DVYLGVKSIKKNKT
+20 DIILAIKSIKKNKT

-40 HACIGA
+40 LACIGA
-46 AVVDISYLISIL
+46 AIVDISYLISII
-58 SDTHLS
+58 SDS
-64 MSIMSSIYFMSIDF
+64 YMAMSVMSSIYFVSIDY
-78 MLVYLLVFTVYFT
+78 MLVCLLIFTVYFT
-91 KGKFSKY
+91 KGRFSKY
-98 GRAAICFSFVYCLY
+98 GRAAIGVCFFYCLY
-112 EVIIFAI
+112 ELVIFAI
-119 NPFCEIAIGYVRR
+119 NPFKNIAIGYVRR
-132 DTIIAKYTYDMKFLY
+132 DTVIAKYSYDMKLLY
-147 DMHLFFS
+147 DMHLVFS
-154 YALVGIVLIL
+154 YALVGVVLIL
-164 LIRKMCMIPHEYRMQ
+164 LVKKLCTIPHEYRMQ
-179 YSCVILGIL
+179 YSSVILGLSAL
-188 VIVGVNAIFLFFP
+188 VGINAIFLYVP
-201 GEEVYNLLDYSICGY
+201 GAEVYKLLDYSICGY

-221 LLYWSCFNYSTHG
+221 ILYWSCFNYSTHG
-234 MLNKLKTNIF
+234 MLNKLKTSIF

-268 DFLGKELLGKCEN
+268 DFLGHELLCKCEDL
-281 IQQFL
+281 QQFL
-286 EAYNLS
+286 ETYDLS
-292 VNLAS
+292 VDLAA

-302 SLQCYIKSENG
+302 SLQCYIKSDDGE
-313 DRPLRCDIRK
+313 RPLRCDIRR
-323 LNNKRGR
+323 LDNKEGR
-330 KLGQMFVFS
+330 RLGQMFVFS
-339 DIALETDML
+339 DISLETDML
-348 TGFQKWESFQ
+348 TGFQKWDSFQ
-358 RLAMEEVDHFTF
+358 RLAMEEMDHFTF

-386 STLGNQTGDQ
+386 STLGNQAGDQ
-396 KISML
+396 RINSL
-401 ADIMR
+401 AGIMR
-406 KSFPDRTYYVR
+406 KIFPERTYYVR
-417 GVDAHLVAL
+417 GIDAHLIAL
-426 CSRSSEDEMNECA
+426 CSHSNEEEMAACA
-439 LRVKEQYDGS
+439 EKVKEQFDGS
-449 IQYAVGVVADEK
+449 IQYAVGVAADEG
-461 QSIVDAIQDASTAM
+461 QSIVAAIIDAATAM
-475 RTKKLVDR
+475 KTKKLVDS

-507 HVRRTQEMGAELGKR
+507 HVRRTQEMGAELGRR

-540 DIGKIGIPMEIL
+540 DIGKVGVPMEIL

-634 KGMPV
+634 KGMPIP
-639 SKAIEE
+639 KAIEE

-666 SEKYADSLENESKQG
+666 SEKYADSLAADSKQ
-681 AADGSVGADGNE
+681 
-693 EDVGDRTAPGG
+693 RTAASG
-704 GLADSDGDGVSTD
+704 GVSTD
-717 NGQTEIQIMAR
+717 NGQTEIRIMAR
-728 RQMVDSSEYGKDAVR
+728 RQMVDSSEYGKDAFR

-758 RIISVDDNFEDLTGY
+758 RIISVDDNFEELTGY
-773 SKDDIE
+773 SKEDIE

-817 HRKDGRDIYVFC
+817 HRKDGRDIYVLC
-829 YGRMFYDSALQ
+829 SGRMFYDSALQ
-840 ADRGEIIITD
+840 KDRGEIVIVD
-850 VASTYS
+850 VSSTYA
-856 LKILTNEEQNKAEV
+856 LKMLTDAEQNKADV
-870 RLRNWENTY
+870 RLRTWENTY
-879 RTDSLTGLLNHAAFR
+879 RTDPLTGLLNHAAFR

-914 VDKFKQYNDT
+914 VDRFKQYNDT

-942 ASLRGDDYACR
+942 AALRGDDYACR

-959 AAMLFFDKNVS
+959 AAMLFFNKSVS

-990 AAEGGTSISMGAVI
+990 TTEGGTGISMGAVI
-1004 SRTEITFNEMYE
+1004 ARTELTFNEMYA

-1023 VVKEN
+1023 DVKES
-1028 GRGRLV
+1028 GRGRIE
-1034 VKEHGCD
+1034 VKRHGE

>member
-1 MNDVVL
+1 MNEVILDVYVIL
-7 NAYIIISIIIAAT
+7 SIIIAAT
-20 DVYLGVKSIKKNKT
+20 DVFLGVRSFKKNRT
-34 TGRFLG
+34 TGRALG
-40 HACIGA
+40 YACIGA
-46 AVVDISYLISIL
+46 AIVDISYLVSIISD
-58 SDTHLS
+58 SYMT
-64 MSIMSSIYFMSIDF
+64 MSVMSSIYFISIDY
-78 MLVYLLVFTVYFT
+78 MLVCLLVFTVYFI
-91 KGKFSKY
+91 KGHFSKY
-98 GRAAICFSFVYCLY
+98 GRVAIGVCFSYCMY
-112 EVIIFAI
+112 ELVIFAI
-119 NPFCEIAIGYVRR
+119 NPFKNIAIGYVRR
-132 DTIIAKYTYDMKFLY
+132 DTVIAKYSYDMKPLY
-147 DMHLFFS
+147 NMHLFFS
-154 YALVGIVLIL
+154 YAIVSVVVIL
-164 LIRKMCMIPHEYRMQ
+164 LVKKLCTIPHEYRMQ
-179 YSCVILGIL
+179 YSSVILGIL

-244 ENIGQGIVLFD
+244 ENVGQGIVLFD

-286 EAYNLS
+286 ETYDLS
-292 VNLAS
+292 INLAS

-302 SLQCYIKSENG
+302 SLQCYIKGDDG
-313 DRPLRCDIRK
+313 DRPLRCDIRR
-323 LNNKRGR
+323 LDNKKGR
-330 KLGQMFVFS
+330 RLGQMFVFS

-386 STLGNQTGDQ
+386 STLGNQAGDQ
-396 KISML
+396 RISLL
-401 ADIMR
+401 AGIMR
-406 KSFPDRTYYVR
+406 KNFPERTYYVR
-417 GVDAHLVAL
+417 GVDAHLIAL
-426 CSRSSEDEMNECA
+426 CSRSSEEEMASCVEN
-439 LRVKEQYDGS
+439 VKAQYEGS
-449 IQYAVGVVADEK
+449 IQYAVGMVADEK
-461 QSIVDAIQDASTAM
+461 LSIVDAIQDAATAM
-475 RTKKLVDR
+475 KTKKLVDR

-625 AMINDRPYR
+625 AMVNDRPYR

-666 SEKYADSLENESKQG
+666 SEKYADSLENASNQRIADGGVHAAENGKNG
-681 AADGSVGADGNE
+681 GDHTAAADADVDPTGEENGAG
-693 EDVGDRTAPGG
+693 
-704 GLADSDGDGVSTD
+704 

-758 RIISVDDNFEDLTGY
+758 RIISVDDNFEELTGY
-773 SKDDIE
+773 SKEYVE

-791 EDKTEYLC
+791 EDKTGYLC

-817 HRKDGRDIYVFC
+817 HRKDGREIYVFC

-840 ADRGEIIITD
+840 ADRGEIIISD
-850 VASTYS
+850 VSSTYA
-856 LKILTNEEQNKAEV
+856 LKMLTDAEQNKAEV

-942 ASLRGDDYACR
+942 AALRGDDYACR

-959 AAMLFFDKNVS
+959 AAMLFFNKSVP
-970 DDVIRERAQQ
+970 DDVIKERAQQ

-1023 VVKEN
+1023 IVKEN

-1034 VKEHGCD
+1034 VKKHGE

>member
-1 MNDVVL
+1 MNEVVL
-7 NAYIIISIIIAAT
+7 KTYVFLSIIIAAT
-20 DVYLGVKSIKKNKT
+20 DIILAIKSIKKNKT

-40 HACIGA
+40 LACIGA
-46 AVVDISYLISIL
+46 AIVDISYLISII
-58 SDTHLS
+58 SDS
-64 MSIMSSIYFMSIDF
+64 YMAMSVMSSIYFVSIDY
-78 MLVYLLVFTVYFT
+78 MLVCLLIFTVYFT
-91 KGKFSKY
+91 KGRFSKY
-98 GRAAICFSFVYCLY
+98 GRAAIGVCFFYCLY
-112 EVIIFAI
+112 ELVIFAI
-119 NPFCEIAIGYVRR
+119 NPFKNIAIGYVRR
-132 DTIIAKYTYDMKFLY
+132 DTVIAKYSYDMKLLY
-147 DMHLFFS
+147 DMHLVFS
-154 YALVGIVLIL
+154 YALVGVVLIL
-164 LIRKMCMIPHEYRMQ
+164 LVKKLCTIPHEYRMQ
-179 YSCVILGIL
+179 YSSVILGLSAL
-188 VIVGVNAIFLFFP
+188 VGINAIFLYVP
-201 GEEVYNLLDYSICGY
+201 GAEVYKLLDYSICGY

-221 LLYWSCFNYSTHG
+221 ILYWSCFNYSTHG
-234 MLNKLKTNIF
+234 MLNKLKTSIF

-268 DFLGKELLGKCEN
+268 DFLGHELLCKCEDL
-281 IQQFL
+281 QQFL
-286 EAYNLS
+286 ETYELS
-292 VNLAS
+292 VDLAA

-302 SLQCYIKSENG
+302 SLQCYIKSDDGE
-313 DRPLRCDIRK
+313 RPLRCDIRR
-323 LNNKRGR
+323 LDNKEGR
-330 KLGQMFVFS
+330 RLGQMFVFS
-339 DIALETDML
+339 DISLETDML
-348 TGFQKWESFQ
+348 TGFQKWDSFQ

-386 STLGNQTGDQ
+386 STLGNQAGDQ
-396 KISML
+396 RINSL
-401 ADIMR
+401 AGIMR
-406 KSFPDRTYYVR
+406 KIFPERTYYVR
-417 GVDAHLVAL
+417 GIDAHLIAL
-426 CSRSSEDEMNECA
+426 CSHSNEEEMAACA
-439 LRVKEQYDGS
+439 EKVKEQFDGS
-449 IQYAVGVVADEK
+449 IQYAVGVAADEE
-461 QSIVDAIQDASTAM
+461 QSIVAAIIDAATAM
-475 RTKKLVDR
+475 KTKKLVDS

-507 HVRRTQEMGAELGKR
+507 HVRRTQEMGAELGRR

-540 DIGKIGIPMEIL
+540 DIGKVGVPMEIL

-634 KGMPV
+634 KGMPIQ
-639 SKAIEE
+639 KAIEE

-666 SEKYADSLENESKQG
+666 SEKYADSLAADSKQ
-681 AADGSVGADGNE
+681 
-693 EDVGDRTAPGG
+693 RTAASG
-704 GLADSDGDGVSTD
+704 GVSTD
-717 NGQTEIQIMAR
+717 NGQTEIRIMAR
-728 RQMVDSSEYGKDAVR
+728 RQMVDSSEYGKDAFR

-758 RIISVDDNFEDLTGY
+758 RIISVDDNFEELTGY
-773 SKDDIE
+773 SKEDIE

-799 QVNANL
+799 QVNASL

-817 HRKDGRDIYVFC
+817 HRKDGRDIYVLC
-829 YGRMFYDSALQ
+829 SGRMFYDSALQ
-840 ADRGEIIITD
+840 KDRGEIVIVD
-850 VASTYS
+850 VSSTYA
-856 LKILTNEEQNKAEV
+856 LKMLTDAEQNKADV
-870 RLRNWENTY
+870 RLRTWENTY
-879 RTDSLTGLLNHAAFR
+879 RTDPLTGLLNHAAFR

-914 VDKFKQYNDT
+914 VDRFKQYNDT
-924 YGHHNGDKYLVL
+924 YGHHNGDKFLVL

-942 ASLRGDDYACR
+942 AALRGDDYACR

-959 AAMLFFDKNVS
+959 AAMLFFNKSVS

-990 AAEGGTSISMGAVI
+990 ATEGGTGISMGAVI
-1004 SRTEITFNEMYE
+1004 ARTELTFNEMYE

-1023 VVKEN
+1023 DVKES
-1028 GRGRLV
+1028 GRGRIE
-1034 VKEHGCD
+1034 VKRHGK

>member
-1 MNDVVL
+1 MNEVVL
-7 NAYIIISIIIAAT
+7 KTYVFLSIIIAAT
-20 DVYLGVKSIKKNKT
+20 DIILAIKSIKKNKT

-40 HACIGA
+40 LACIGA
-46 AVVDISYLISIL
+46 AIVDISYLISII
-58 SDTHLS
+58 SDS
-64 MSIMSSIYFMSIDF
+64 YMAMSVMSSIYFVSIDY
-78 MLVYLLVFTVYFT
+78 MLVCLLIFTVYFT
-91 KGKFSKY
+91 KGRFSKY
-98 GRAAICFSFVYCLY
+98 GRAAIGVCFFYCLY
-112 EVIIFAI
+112 ELVIFAI
-119 NPFCEIAIGYVRR
+119 NPFKNIAIGYVRR
-132 DTIIAKYTYDMKFLY
+132 DTVIAKYSYDMKLLY
-147 DMHLFFS
+147 DMHLVFS
-154 YALVGIVLIL
+154 YALVGVVLIL
-164 LIRKMCMIPHEYRMQ
+164 LVKKLCTIPHEYRMQ
-179 YSCVILGIL
+179 YSSVILGLSAL
-188 VIVGVNAIFLFFP
+188 VGINAIFLYVP
-201 GEEVYNLLDYSICGY
+201 GAEVYKLLDYSICGY

-221 LLYWSCFNYSTHG
+221 ILYWSCFNYSTHG
-234 MLNKLKTNIF
+234 MLNKLKTSIF

-268 DFLGKELLGKCEN
+268 DFLGHELLCKCEDL
-281 IQQFL
+281 QQFL
-286 EAYNLS
+286 ETYELS
-292 VNLAS
+292 VDLAA

-302 SLQCYIKSENG
+302 SLQCYIKSDDGE
-313 DRPLRCDIRK
+313 RPLRCDIRR
-323 LNNKRGR
+323 LDNKEGR
-330 KLGQMFVFS
+330 RLGQMFVFS
-339 DIALETDML
+339 DISLETDML
-348 TGFQKWESFQ
+348 TGFQKWDSFQ

-386 STLGNQTGDQ
+386 STLGNQAGDQ
-396 KISML
+396 RINSL
-401 ADIMR
+401 AGIMR
-406 KSFPDRTYYVR
+406 KIFPERTYYVR
-417 GVDAHLVAL
+417 GIDAHLIAL
-426 CSRSSEDEMNECA
+426 CSHSNEEEMAACA
-439 LRVKEQYDGS
+439 EKVKEQFDGS
-449 IQYAVGVVADEK
+449 IQYAVGVTADEE
-461 QSIVDAIQDASTAM
+461 QSIVAAIIDAATAM
-475 RTKKLVDR
+475 KTKKLVDS

-507 HVRRTQEMGAELGKR
+507 HVRRTQEMGAELGRR

-540 DIGKIGIPMEIL
+540 DIGKVGVPMEIL

-634 KGMPV
+634 KGMPIP
-639 SKAIEE
+639 KAIEE

-666 SEKYADSLENESKQG
+666 SEKYADSLAADSKQ
-681 AADGSVGADGNE
+681 
-693 EDVGDRTAPGG
+693 RTAASG
-704 GLADSDGDGVSTD
+704 GVSTD
-717 NGQTEIQIMAR
+717 NGQTEIRIMAR
-728 RQMVDSSEYGKDAVR
+728 RQMVDSSEYGKDAFR
-743 VHTVKYSRYLVDENW
+743 VHTVKHSRYLVDENW
-758 RIISVDDNFEDLTGY
+758 RIISVDDNFEELTGY
-773 SKDDIE
+773 SKEDIE

-817 HRKDGRDIYVFC
+817 HRKDGRDIYVLC
-829 YGRMFYDSALQ
+829 SGRMFYDSALQ
-840 ADRGEIIITD
+840 KDRGEIVIVD
-850 VASTYS
+850 VSSTYA
-856 LKILTNEEQNKAEV
+856 LKMLTDAEQNKADV
-870 RLRNWENTY
+870 RLRTWENTY
-879 RTDSLTGLLNHAAFR
+879 RTDPLTGLLNHAAFR

-914 VDKFKQYNDT
+914 VDRFKQYNDT

-942 ASLRGDDYACR
+942 AALRGDDYACR

-959 AAMLFFDKNVS
+959 AAMLFFNKSVS

-990 AAEGGTSISMGAVI
+990 ATEGGTGISMGAVI
-1004 SRTEITFNEMYE
+1004 ARTELTFNEMYE

-1023 VVKEN
+1023 DVKES
-1028 GRGRLV
+1028 GRGRIE
-1034 VKEHGCD
+1034 VKRHGE

>member
-1 MNDVVL
+1 MNEVVL
-7 NAYIIISIIIAAT
+7 KTYVFLSIIIAAT
-20 DVYLGVKSIKKNKT
+20 DIILAIKSIKKNKT

-40 HACIGA
+40 LACIGA
-46 AVVDISYLISIL
+46 AIVDISYLISII
-58 SDTHLS
+58 SDS
-64 MSIMSSIYFMSIDF
+64 YMAMSVMSSIYFVSIDY
-78 MLVYLLVFTVYFT
+78 MLVCLLIFIVYFT
-91 KGKFSKY
+91 KGRFSKY
-98 GRAAICFSFVYCLY
+98 GRAAIGVCFFYCLY
-112 EVIIFAI
+112 ELVIFAI
-119 NPFCEIAIGYVRR
+119 NPFKNIAIGYVRR
-132 DTIIAKYTYDMKFLY
+132 DTVIAKYSYDMKLLY
-147 DMHLFFS
+147 DMHLVFS
-154 YALVGIVLIL
+154 YALVGVVLIL
-164 LIRKMCMIPHEYRMQ
+164 LVKKLCTIPHEYRMQ
-179 YSCVILGIL
+179 YSSVILGLSAL
-188 VIVGVNAIFLFFP
+188 VGINAIFLYVP
-201 GEEVYNLLDYSICGY
+201 GAEVYKLLDYSICGY

-221 LLYWSCFNYSTHG
+221 ILYWSCFNYSTHG
-234 MLNKLKTNIF
+234 MLNKLKTSIF

-268 DFLGKELLGKCEN
+268 DFLGHELLCKCEDL
-281 IQQFL
+281 QQFL
-286 EAYNLS
+286 ETYELS
-292 VNLAS
+292 VDLAA

-302 SLQCYIKSENG
+302 SLQCYIKSDDGE
-313 DRPLRCDIRK
+313 RPLRCDIRR
-323 LNNKRGR
+323 LDNKEGR
-330 KLGQMFVFS
+330 RLGQMFVFS
-339 DIALETDML
+339 DISLETDML
-348 TGFQKWESFQ
+348 TGFQKWDSFQ
-358 RLAMEEVDHFTF
+358 RLAMEEMDHFTF

-386 STLGNQTGDQ
+386 STLGNQAGDQ
-396 KISML
+396 RINSL
-401 ADIMR
+401 AGIMR
-406 KSFPDRTYYVR
+406 KIFPERTYYVR
-417 GVDAHLVAL
+417 GIDAHLIAL
-426 CSRSSEDEMNECA
+426 CSHSNEEEMAACA
-439 LRVKEQYDGS
+439 EKVKEQFDGS
-449 IQYAVGVVADEK
+449 IQYAVGVTADEE
-461 QSIVDAIQDASTAM
+461 QSIVAAIIDAATAM
-475 RTKKLVDR
+475 KTKKLVDS

-507 HVRRTQEMGAELGKR
+507 HVRRTQEMGAELGRR

-540 DIGKIGIPMEIL
+540 DIGKVGVPMEIL

-634 KGMPV
+634 KGMPIP
-639 SKAIEE
+639 KAIEE

-666 SEKYADSLENESKQG
+666 SEKYADSLAADSKQ
-681 AADGSVGADGNE
+681 
-693 EDVGDRTAPGG
+693 RTAASG
-704 GLADSDGDGVSTD
+704 GVSTD
-717 NGQTEIQIMAR
+717 NGQTEIRIMAR
-728 RQMVDSSEYGKDAVR
+728 RQMVDSSEYGKDAFR

-758 RIISVDDNFEDLTGY
+758 RIISVDDNFEELTGY
-773 SKDDIE
+773 SKEDIE

-817 HRKDGRDIYVFC
+817 HRKDGRDIYVLC
-829 YGRMFYDSALQ
+829 SGRMFYDSALQ
-840 ADRGEIIITD
+840 KDRGEIVIVD
-850 VASTYS
+850 VSSTYA
-856 LKILTNEEQNKAEV
+856 LKMLTDAEQNKADV
-870 RLRNWENTY
+870 RLRTWENTY
-879 RTDSLTGLLNHAAFR
+879 RTDPLTGLLNHAAFR

-914 VDKFKQYNDT
+914 VDRFKQYNDT

-942 ASLRGDDYACR
+942 AALRGDDYACR

-959 AAMLFFDKNVS
+959 AAMLFFNKSVS

-990 AAEGGTSISMGAVI
+990 TTEGGTGISMGAVI
-1004 SRTEITFNEMYE
+1004 ARTELTFNEMYE

-1023 VVKEN
+1023 DVKES
-1028 GRGRLV
+1028 GRGRIE
-1034 VKEHGCD
+1034 VKRHGE